1 MTDENFTVAEAC
13 RWLRNPDGT
22 PFVAD
27 MELLREL
34 GRDCSLCARSINVQ
48 WSLRPTPHQPWPH
61 ERAYPR
67 AVIREV
73 FRLNPTTAKLLPKEN
88 S

>member
-1 MTDENFTVAEAC
+1 MIDDNFTVAEAC
-13 RWLRNPDGT
+13 RWLKNADGT
-22 PFVAD
+22 PFTAD
-27 MELLREL
+27 MALLRQL
-34 GRDCSLCARSINVQ
+34 GKDCSLCARIRNAQ

-67 AVIREV
+67 EVIQEV
-73 FRLNPTTAKLLPKEN
+73 FRLNPTTAVLLPKEN